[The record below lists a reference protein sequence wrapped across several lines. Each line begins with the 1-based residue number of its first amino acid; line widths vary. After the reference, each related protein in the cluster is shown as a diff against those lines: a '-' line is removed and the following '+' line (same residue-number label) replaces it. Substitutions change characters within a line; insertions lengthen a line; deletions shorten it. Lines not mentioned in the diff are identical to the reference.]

1 MKTYNVVASSEKEPK
16 TEVIYAYNGQ
26 FGIETTH
33 LKEDANYFNE
43 AVKLEVKVSHM
54 FPGTNEEW
62 NNYINECVI
71 DTLKEQG
78 ITYTND
84 YGTFLK

>member
-1 MKTYNVVASSEKEPK
+1 MKTYNVTASAEREPK
-16 TEVIYAYNGQ
+16 LEVMFAFNGQ

-33 LKEDANYFNE
+33 DFSEASLFSE
-43 AVKLEVKVSHM
+43 AVKLNVKVSHM
-54 FPGTNEEW
+54 FPGTTDEW
-62 NNYINECVI
+62 NRHI
-71 DTLKEQG
+71 DYCITEELKKEG